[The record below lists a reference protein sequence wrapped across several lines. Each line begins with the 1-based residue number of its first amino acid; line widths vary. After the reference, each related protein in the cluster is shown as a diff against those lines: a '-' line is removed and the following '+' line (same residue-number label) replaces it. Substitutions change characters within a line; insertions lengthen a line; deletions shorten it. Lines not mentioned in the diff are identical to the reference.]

1 MELKVDHQTVFHLY
15 QEIGKSS
22 SFSKVALFNCA
33 GDIELNDDK
42 VEKFLPKAEIT
53 ALFERLQNLGVE
65 ALLNYRLYLYRKQY
79 GEAVPLLKVADV
91 QYQATHN
98 DNEESAESE
107 IISRALQH
115 IIDFNLYQMI
125 LDDSSHATFNILR
138 ETLFTI
144 EDYCLQIEHTISLRT
159 TSSSKNGSKKD
170 ELQLKL
176 IEDEKMMRRYYDEL
190 NLITDLAIKELKKR
204 S

>member
-1 MELKVDHQTVFHLY
+1 MELKVDDQTVFHLY

-22 SFSKVALFNCA
+22 AFSEVALFKEA
-33 GDIELNDDK
+33 GKIKLNNDK
-42 VEKFLPKAEIT
+42 IAAFLPAKEIDD
-53 ALFERLQNLGVE
+53 LCKKLQNLGVE
-65 ALLNYRLYLYRKQY
+65 ALLNYRLYLYRKEY
-79 GEAVPLLKVADV
+79 GEAKPFLKIVDV
-91 QYQATHN
+91 EYDLEN
-98 DNEESAESE
+98 DSEESQKSE

-115 IIDFNLYQMI
+115 LIDFNLYQMI
-125 LDDSSHATFNILR
+125 LDDPSHATFNILR

-144 EDYCLQIEHTISLRT
+144 EDYCLQIEHTISLRAPAHK
-159 TSSSKNGSKKD
+159 SAKED

-190 NLITDLAIKELKKR
+190 HLITELAIKELKKR

>member
-1 MELKVDHQTVFHLY
+1 MELKVDNQTVFHLY
-15 QEIGKSS
+15 QEIGQHR
-22 SFSKVALFNCA
+22 SFSDVTLFRESGNIALNS
-33 GDIELNDDK
+33 DK
-42 VEKFLPKAEIT
+42 IATFLPIQKITDLCKA
-53 ALFERLQNLGVE
+53 LQDLGVE
-65 ALLNYRLYLYRKQY
+65 ALLNYRLYLYRKEY
-79 GEAVPLLKVADV
+79 GEARPLLKVAQV
-91 QYQATHN
+91 QYDAS
-98 DNEESAESE
+98 DKEKESQTSE

-115 IIDFNLYQMI
+115 LIDFNLYQMI

-144 EDYCLQIEHTISLRT
+144 EDYCLQIEHTISLRAPAHK
-159 TSSSKNGSKKD
+159 SAKED

-190 NLITDLAIKELKKR
+190 HLITELAIKELKKR